1 MLFKDQDAINIAFYG
16 KIKILNFKYNVFP
29 VVVSNN
35 DKCFINLYGK
45 KNITESRDNPFI
57 VHYISILKPWIYTTE
72 YMARRWWRYVKMQNK
87 TIRREYIK
95 PFIKE
100 NKRLSFEDTLLL
112 TIRGKLRSS
121 GRYYDL
127 IRKKNKYILWIN
139 KRLEKYNS

>member
-16 KIKILNFKYNVFP
+16 GIKILNFKYNVFP

-45 KNITESRDNPFI
+45 KNITESKDNPFI

-87 TIRREYIK
+87 TIRREYIQ
-95 PFIKE
+95 P
-100 NKRLSFEDTLLL
+100 
-112 TIRGKLRSS
+112 
-121 GRYYDL
+121 
-127 IRKKNKYILWIN
+127 
-139 KRLEKYNS
+139 LEKYNP